1 MITTGVLLDDTLARG
16 VWCLQVDAYGAEAAL
31 IGDDRIPA
39 LHEMLADL
47 RAAGL
52 RWAFAHDE
60 HGALVGGVACSLS
73 TDGAV
78 DVERLVVSPAHARRG
93 VGGDLVAGVLTAAAH
108 AGLDVVVSTAS
119 ANTPALALYDRLGF
133 GVTGRREVEPA
144 LEVTD
149 LRWRHRAAVRVL
161 CVTPKDAVLLLC
173 WRDPVDSHLVWE
185 PPGGGV
191 EPGESSLDAARREL
205 RGDRVVGAPRR
216 RQLGRCRA
224 RRALG
229 RASGHRRGAVLRRP
243 GRWVPTA
250 LGGRTPAQGGRG
262 AGRPCLGRCRRA
274 PTPRRHP
281 GATWTGRA
289 GQRTLQPAVRTAPGP
304 ARSGP
309 TVASQGAQTRRPTE
323 GCAAPSSIRPVSGR
337 ADRASTR
344 TSSRSVRRRRHRC
357 R

>member
-39 LHEMLADL
+39 LHETLADL

-205 RGDRVVGAPRR
+205 FEETGLSAHLVGASSVGVERD
-216 RQLGRCRA
+216 
-224 RRALG
+224 
-229 RASGHRRGAVLRRP
+229 V
-243 GRWVPTA
+243 RW
-250 LGGRTPAQGGRG
+250 
-262 AGRPCLGRCRRA
+262 AGRRVIGVEQFFVARVAGCLPLSTDGLL
-274 PTPRRHP
+274 PREAEELVDHAWVGADGLRHLDGTLEPP
-281 GATWTGRA
+281 G
-289 GQRTLQPAVRTAPGP
+289 LV
-304 ARSGP
+304 
-309 TVASQGAQTRRPTE
+309 E
-323 GCAAPSSIRPVSGR
+323 LVSGL
-337 ADRASTR
+337 
-344 TSSRSVRRRRHRC
+344 SSRP
-357 R
+357 